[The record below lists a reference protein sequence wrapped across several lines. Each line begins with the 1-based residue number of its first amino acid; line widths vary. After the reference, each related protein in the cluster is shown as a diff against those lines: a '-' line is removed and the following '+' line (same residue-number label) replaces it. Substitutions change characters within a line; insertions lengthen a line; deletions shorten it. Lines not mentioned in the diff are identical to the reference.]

1 MSTVPHAEIS
11 AEASDSYEALSI
23 MLTSTQSV
31 SLAAGDGSSVELPEE
46 IRSLLGQVIDAHLRD
61 EQVSLH
67 RTSEFLTTS
76 EAAAQ
81 LGVSRPTLVSYLNR
95 GELPFEMRGRHR
107 RVKQS
112 DVDEFRERTRLK
124 RRRILDELNQESDD
138 YRGEADETFIRT
150 R

>member
-1 MSTVPHAEIS
+1 MSTAPHADIG
-11 AEASDSYEALSI
+11 AETSGVYEALSS
-23 MLTSTQSV
+23 MLTSSQPL
-31 SLAAGDGSSVELPEE
+31 SLTASDGSFVELPKE
-46 IRSLLGQVIDAHLRD
+46 IRSLLGQVIDAHLR
-61 EQVSLH
+61 EEHVSLH
-67 RTSEFLTTS
+67 YSSRLLTTG

-112 DVDEFRERTRLK
+112 DVDEFRVRTRLK
-124 RRRILDELNQESDD
+124 RRQILDELSQESDD
-138 YRGEADETFIRT
+138 YRSDADENFVRT